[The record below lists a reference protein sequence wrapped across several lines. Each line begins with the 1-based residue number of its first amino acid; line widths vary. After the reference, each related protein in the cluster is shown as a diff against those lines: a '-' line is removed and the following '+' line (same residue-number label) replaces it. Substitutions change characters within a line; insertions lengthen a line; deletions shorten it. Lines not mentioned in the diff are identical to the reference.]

1 MFEPVWQKDEDTVCN
16 LVFFIFH
23 VSGVFLYLTEVHCSK
38 KQLSIQIKSVIF
50 KWHAVAKTIPFWDLY
65 SGSRIAVILMS
76 LLS

>member
-50 KWHAVAKTIPFWDLY
+50 K
-65 SGSRIAVILMS
+65 
-76 LLS
+76 